1 MAVALSQ
8 GLTLLLLDSNA
19 CHVDIL
25 DTLRNNGG
33 IGDSITFEATCRISV
48 GAKLVI
54 SALCFWLAAGC
65 SSFVAHK
72 AEKEEIVD
80 PLHEPLSA

>member
-1 MAVALSQ
+1 MEELEIV
-8 GLTLLLLDSNA
+8 
-19 CHVDIL
+19 
-25 DTLRNNGG
+25 LRLKQP
-33 IGDSITFEATCRISV
+33 CRISV

-72 AEKEEIVD
+72 AEKEETVD